1 MNLSQ
6 AQIAASSLSSSKA
19 MALVPEGPFTMGS
32 NAGPDD
38 ERPAHTLSVKSFF
51 IDVLP
56 ITNAEFAEFL
66 NSQGLKNQKVSLL
79 LNLAVK

>member
-6 AQIAASSLSSSKA
+6 AQITNLNLRPTNA
-19 MALVPEGPFTMGS
+19 MALIPEGAFTMGS
-32 NAGPDD
+32 NIGPDD
-38 ERPAHTLSVKSFF
+38 EKPAHTVSVKSFF

-66 NSQGLKNQKVSLL
+66 NSQGLRNQMGG
-79 LNLAVK
+79 